1 MDSAPQAEEGLP
13 SAEPL
18 LQAILHARES
28 VRMLIPNS
36 GCEIASRLLALDL
49 LGDGHAAAL
58 VTGRFVRGGEQ
69 IPHTWVEVEG
79 RVLDPT
85 QEQFSVRP
93 EAEAD
98 EERYVERTGRLTERA
113 EIEASLKDSLTLQT
127 WNEGRRQLVEEVAH
141 RHALAIDTHALLEGR
156 GALLARIATDVNSGK
171 LSVTPISE
179 LKPADAGS

>member
-1 MDSAPQAEEGLP
+1 MDSKQQSEPGLP
-13 SAEPL
+13 SDEPL
-18 LQAILHARES
+18 LPAVLRARES
-28 VRMLIPNS
+28 VRILIPNS

-49 LGDGHAAAL
+49 LEGGHAAAV
-58 VTGRFVRGGEQ
+58 VTGRFARGEER

-85 QEQFSVRP
+85 QEQFSVPP

-98 EERYVERTGRLTERA
+98 EERYVERAGRLTERG
-113 EIEASLKDSLTLQT
+113 EIEASLKESLTMQT
-127 WNEGRRQLVEEVAH
+127 WNERRRQLVEEVAR
-141 RHALAIDTHALLEGR
+141 RHALAIDTHALLEAR
-156 GALLARIATDVNSGK
+156 GPLMARIATDVNSGK